1 MCMSYSERTQVL
13 LSVDQRRRLERIAK
27 HEGKS
32 VGAVIREAIERFA
45 SDSSSATVG
54 DLETIFSLG
63 LPVGDWSEMKAEII
77 RGATSEPA

>member
-13 LSVDQRRRLERIAK
+13 LSVDQRRRLERIAR

-45 SDSSSATVG
+45 SDSSSAIAG
-54 DLETIFSLG
+54 DLETIFSLE
-63 LPVGDWSEMKAEII
+63 LPVGDWPEMKTEII
-77 RGATSEPA
+77 RSAAT